1 MSKREWDGK
10 GGEIKE
16 MKVSLAF
23 EDGYDANKRE
33 KGLTVQDGKGVFA
46 GHRHVRRGLVFGG
59 RWACL
64 NPFEKKKDEG
74 NGKADEHWE
83 GGLSLSLSLCCMC
96 IRLAM
101 GQGVIL
107 WPWELFACNGET
119 PELVNYVSGVLFQPP
134 WTVQFLSYSLINSFS
149 PSSLFLLN
157 A

>member
-1 MSKREWDGK
+1 MGKQMSTGK
-10 GGEIKE
+10 
-16 MKVSLAF
+16 V
-23 EDGYDANKRE
+23 
-33 KGLTVQDGKGVFA
+33 
-46 GHRHVRRGLVFGG
+46 
-59 RWACL
+59 
-64 NPFEKKKDEG
+64 
-74 NGKADEHWE
+74 
-83 GGLSLSLSLCCMC
+83 GLSLTLSLCCMC